1 MPGIDT
7 NEAQS
12 FGSFWLLFLYDVCE
26 EIDLDRLRQILG
38 SSSAGRAP
46 SFARAAPDYV
56 RFERPPVVER
66 SEPVDFDGH
75 QLRGEIN
82 YYDYGVVA
90 VRLQLP
96 FAAAWPELVERSS
109 RLLNAPELEAHAA
122 KLARA
127 HLDRVRTAL
136 IKPHDTPENWL
147 QEDYMVVHFERAPT
161 APLKAKDLFQRRGAD
176 IAKIVRGESINLAKR
191 ERDEILGSRMSYYE
205 DDLLVVGWAAA
216 FIYDNAEGAAPAIQL
231 LEYAN
236 TQLLEFRYYD
246 RVLTRVLQEVYKSL
260 DERGGFW
267 DRWKMARQARQLNT
281 IRLDVRELTERAD
294 TAIKFLSD
302 MFFARVY
309 HLAADR
315 VGVSDYRRLVDDKL
329 ETSASLYDS
338 MMDQFHQGRAFV
350 LELIVVVILLIEL
363 VFLFRGIR

>member
-1 MPGIDT
+1 MNDVPL
-7 NEAQS
+7 S
-12 FGSFWLLFLYDVCE
+12 GSFWLLFLYDVCE

-38 SSSAGRAP
+38 SSSSGRDR
-46 SFARAAPDYV
+46 SFTRAAPDYV

-66 SEPVDFDGH
+66 SEPIDFDAH
-75 QLRGEIN
+75 QLNGEIN
-82 YYDYGVVA
+82 YYDYGVMG

-96 FAAAWPELVERSS
+96 FAATWPELVERSS
-109 RLLNAPELEAHAA
+109 RLLNAPEPEAHAA
-122 KLARA
+122 KL
-127 HLDRVRTAL
+127 VRTHLERVHAAL

-147 QEDYMVVHFERAPT
+147 QEDYMVVHLDRPQP
-161 APLKAKDLFQRRGAD
+161 PLKAKEVFQRHGAE
-176 IAKIVRGESINLAKR
+176 IAKIVRGESMDLAKR
-191 ERDEILGSRMSYYE
+191 ERDEILGSRMSYYP

-216 FIYDNAEGAAPAIQL
+216 FVYDSVEGAAPVIQL

-260 DERGGFW
+260 DEKGGFW

-302 MFFARVY
+302 MFSARVY
-309 HLAADR
+309 RLAAER

-329 ETSASLYDS
+329 ETSAALYDS

-350 LELIVVVILLIEL
+350 LELIVVIILLIDL
-363 VFLFRGIR
+363 AFLFRGRR